1 MLEQCESPGAGGEE
15 EALAKF
21 INRLTDF
28 LKDRLPVALELADRC
43 GLTQLNQ
50 QPVLGV
56 CFLYGTVDAVDAREG
71 Q

>member
-28 LKDRLPVALELADRC
+28 LKDGLPVALELANRC

-56 CFLYGTVDAVDAREG
+56 CFLYGTVDAIDAREG